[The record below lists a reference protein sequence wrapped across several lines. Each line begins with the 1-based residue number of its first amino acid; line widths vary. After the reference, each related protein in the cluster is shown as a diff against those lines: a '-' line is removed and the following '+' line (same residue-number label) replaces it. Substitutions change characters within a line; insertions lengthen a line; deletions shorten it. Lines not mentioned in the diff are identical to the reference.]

1 MKITFWSR
9 LINIKALCLYYVNN
23 NLGQIE
29 KGTMFDGI
37 SYLGSASITYPKEK
51 TEILRIMA
59 ILNGEHVADQDMKI
73 SVSIPNSSDGAVMYV
88 V

>member
-1 MKITFWSR
+1 MT
-9 LINIKALCLYYVNN
+9 N
-23 NLGQIE
+23 NLGQIQ

-37 SYLGSASITYPKEK
+37 SYLGSASITQPKEK

-73 SVSIPNSSDGAVMYV
+73 SVSIPISSDGAVMYV

>member
-1 MKITFWSR
+1 MCWSL
-9 LINIKALCLYYVNN
+9 LINIKALCLYHVNN

-73 SVSIPNSSDGAVMYV
+73 SVSIPISSDGAVMYV

>member
-1 MKITFWSR
+1 MICWCIFITVLF
-9 LINIKALCLYYVNN
+9 LPKLYACIYHVNN
-23 NLGQIE
+23 NLGQIQ

-37 SYLGSASITYPKEK
+37 SYLGSASITHPKDK

-73 SVSIPNSSDGAVMYV
+73 SVSIPISSDEAVM
-88 V
+88 